1 MKLDFSYSF
10 QLKVKLFFTIVVLV
24 ILDQTTKL
32 FVSNNFEINQTQQI
46 FSILSFTFVKNY
58 GIAFSLFNELEGVG
72 QLILNIVIFFILA
85 FIAKELFTNLV
96 SSNLYLIGLSLILGG
111 GSANFIDR
119 YDNSAVTDFI
129 ILHYKDIYFPAVF
142 NIADLSISIGAVL
155 IIIYYLSNKTNEV
168 H

>member
-1 MKLDFSYSF
+1 MQDVRLKGVISFCIILTIIVIDYFSKQYALIFDQNYVVNSF
-10 QLKVKLFFTIVVLV
+10 ITIY
-24 ILDQTTKL
+24 KM
-32 FVSNNFEINQTQQI
+32 N
-46 FSILSFTFVKNY
+46 NY
-58 GIAFSLFNELEGVG
+58 GIAFSLFNELESVG
-72 QLILNIVIFFILA
+72 QLILNIVIFLILV
-85 FIAKELFTNLV
+85 FIARELFTNLA

-142 NIADLSISIGAVL
+142 NIADVSISIGAVL
-155 IIIYYLSNKTNEV
+155 IIIYYMSNKTNEV

>member
-1 MKLDFSYSF
+1 MIDFFSKQYALLFDQNYVLNSF
-10 QLKVKLFFTIVVLV
+10 ITIY
-24 ILDQTTKL
+24 KM
-32 FVSNNFEINQTQQI
+32 N
-46 FSILSFTFVKNY
+46 NY
-58 GIAFSLFNELEGVG
+58 GIAFSLFNELESVG
-72 QLILNIVIFFILA
+72 QLILNIVIFFILV
-85 FIAKELFTNLV
+85 FIARELFTNLA

-129 ILHYKDIYFPAVF
+129 ILHYKDIYYPAVF

-155 IIIYYLSNKTNEV
+155 IIIYYMSNKTNEV

>member
-1 MKLDFSYSF
+1 MQDIRLKGVISFCIILIIIVIDFFSKQYALLFDQNYVLNSF
-10 QLKVKLFFTIVVLV
+10 ITIY
-24 ILDQTTKL
+24 KM
-32 FVSNNFEINQTQQI
+32 N
-46 FSILSFTFVKNY
+46 NY
-58 GIAFSLFNELEGVG
+58 GIAFSLFNELEGAG

-155 IIIYYLSNKTNEV
+155 IIIYYMSNKTNEV

>member
-1 MKLDFSYSF
+1 MQDIRLKGAISFCIILTIIVIDYFSKKYALLFDQNYVLNSF
-10 QLKVKLFFTIVVLV
+10 ITIY
-24 ILDQTTKL
+24 KM
-32 FVSNNFEINQTQQI
+32 N
-46 FSILSFTFVKNY
+46 NY
-58 GIAFSLFNELEGVG
+58 GIAFSLFNELESVG
-72 QLILNIVIFFILA
+72 QLILNIVIFLILV
-85 FIAKELFTNLV
+85 FIARELFTNLA

>member
-1 MKLDFSYSF
+1 MQDIRLKGAISFCIILTIIVIDYFSKQYALLFDQNYVLNSF
-10 QLKVKLFFTIVVLV
+10 ITIY
-24 ILDQTTKL
+24 KM
-32 FVSNNFEINQTQQI
+32 N
-46 FSILSFTFVKNY
+46 NY

-155 IIIYYLSNKTNEV
+155 IIIYYMSNKKNEV

>member
-1 MKLDFSYSF
+1 MQDIRLKGAISFCIILTIIVIDYFSKQYALLFDQNYVLNSF
-10 QLKVKLFFTIVVLV
+10 ITIY
-24 ILDQTTKL
+24 KM
-32 FVSNNFEINQTQQI
+32 N
-46 FSILSFTFVKNY
+46 NY
-58 GIAFSLFNELEGVG
+58 GIAFSLFNELEGAG
-72 QLILNIVIFFILA
+72 QLILNIVIFFILV
-85 FIAKELFTNLV
+85 FIARELFTNLA

-155 IIIYYLSNKTNEV
+155 IIIYYMSDKVNEV

>member
-1 MKLDFSYSF
+1 MQDVRLKGVISFCIILTIIVIDYFSKQYALIFDQNYVLNSF
-10 QLKVKLFFTIVVLV
+10 ITIY
-24 ILDQTTKL
+24 KM
-32 FVSNNFEINQTQQI
+32 N
-46 FSILSFTFVKNY
+46 NY
-58 GIAFSLFNELEGVG
+58 GIAFSLFNELESVG
-72 QLILNIVIFFILA
+72 QLILNIVIFLILV
-85 FIAKELFTNLV
+85 FIARELFTNLA

-155 IIIYYLSNKTNEV
+155 IIIYYMSDKVNEV
-168 H
+168 S

>member
-1 MKLDFSYSF
+1 MQDIRLKGAISFCIILTIIVIDYFSKQYALLFDQNYVLNSF
-10 QLKVKLFFTIVVLV
+10 ITIY
-24 ILDQTTKL
+24 KM
-32 FVSNNFEINQTQQI
+32 N
-46 FSILSFTFVKNY
+46 NY

-111 GSANFIDR
+111 GTANFIDR

-155 IIIYYLSNKTNEV
+155 IIIYYMSDKVNEV
-168 H
+168 R

>member
-1 MKLDFSYSF
+1 MQDIRLKGAISFCIILTIIVIDYFSKQYALLFDQNYVLNSF
-10 QLKVKLFFTIVVLV
+10 ITIY
-24 ILDQTTKL
+24 KM
-32 FVSNNFEINQTQQI
+32 N
-46 FSILSFTFVKNY
+46 NY

-72 QLILNIVIFFILA
+72 QLILNIEIFFILA

-155 IIIYYLSNKTNEV
+155 IIIYYMSDKVNEV
-168 H
+168 S

>member
-1 MKLDFSYSF
+1 MQDIRLKGVISFCIILTIIVIDYFSKQYALIFDQNYVLNSF
-10 QLKVKLFFTIVVLV
+10 ITIY
-24 ILDQTTKL
+24 KM
-32 FVSNNFEINQTQQI
+32 N
-46 FSILSFTFVKNY
+46 NY

-155 IIIYYLSNKTNEV
+155 IIIYYMSDKANEV

>member
-1 MKLDFSYSF
+1 MQDIRLKGLISFCIILTIIVIDYFSKQYALIFDQNYVLNSF
-10 QLKVKLFFTIVVLV
+10 ITIY
-24 ILDQTTKL
+24 KM
-32 FVSNNFEINQTQQI
+32 N
-46 FSILSFTFVKNY
+46 NY
-58 GIAFSLFNELEGVG
+58 GIAFSLFNELESVG
-72 QLILNIVIFFILA
+72 QLILNIVIFLILV
-85 FIAKELFTNLV
+85 FIARELFTNLA

-155 IIIYYLSNKTNEV
+155 IIIYYMSNKAN
-168 H
+168 

>member
-1 MKLDFSYSF
+1 MQDVRLKGVISFCIILTIIVIDYFSKQYALIFDQNYVVNSF
-10 QLKVKLFFTIVVLV
+10 ITIY
-24 ILDQTTKL
+24 KM
-32 FVSNNFEINQTQQI
+32 N
-46 FSILSFTFVKNY
+46 NY
-58 GIAFSLFNELEGVG
+58 GIAFSLFNELESVG

>member
-1 MKLDFSYSF
+1 MQDIRLKGAISFCIILTIIVIDYFSKQYALLFDQNYVLNSF
-10 QLKVKLFFTIVVLV
+10 ITIY
-24 ILDQTTKL
+24 KM
-32 FVSNNFEINQTQQI
+32 N
-46 FSILSFTFVKNY
+46 NY
-58 GIAFSLFNELEGVG
+58 GISFSLFNELESVG
-72 QLILNIVIFFILA
+72 QLILNLVIFFILA

-155 IIIYYLSNKTNEV
+155 IIIYYMSGKANEI

>member
-1 MKLDFSYSF
+1 MQDVRLKGIISFCIILTIIVIDYFSKQYALIFDQNYVLNSF
-10 QLKVKLFFTIVVLV
+10 ITIY
-24 ILDQTTKL
+24 KM
-32 FVSNNFEINQTQQI
+32 N
-46 FSILSFTFVKNY
+46 NY
-58 GIAFSLFNELEGVG
+58 GIAFSLFNELESVG

-85 FIAKELFTNLV
+85 FIAKELFTNLL

-155 IIIYYLSNKTNEV
+155 IIIYYMSGKANEI

>member
-1 MKLDFSYSF
+1 MQDIRLKGVISFCIILTIIVIDYFSKQYALLFDQNYVLNSF
-10 QLKVKLFFTIVVLV
+10 ITIY
-24 ILDQTTKL
+24 KM
-32 FVSNNFEINQTQQI
+32 N
-46 FSILSFTFVKNY
+46 NY
-58 GIAFSLFNELEGVG
+58 GIAFSLFNELDGVG

-155 IIIYYLSNKTNEV
+155 IIIYYMSDKANEV

>member
-1 MKLDFSYSF
+1 MQDIRLKGAISFCIILAIIVIDYFSKQYALLFDQNYVLNSF
-10 QLKVKLFFTIVVLV
+10 ITIY
-24 ILDQTTKL
+24 KM
-32 FVSNNFEINQTQQI
+32 N
-46 FSILSFTFVKNY
+46 NY

-72 QLILNIVIFFILA
+72 QLILNIVIFLILV
-85 FIAKELFTNLV
+85 FIARELFTNLA

-129 ILHYKDIYFPAVF
+129 VLHYKDIYFPAVF

-155 IIIYYLSNKTNEV
+155 IIIYYMSNKANEI

>member
-1 MKLDFSYSF
+1 MQDIRLKGAISFCIILTIIVIDYFSKQYALLFDQNYVLNSF
-10 QLKVKLFFTIVVLV
+10 ITIY
-24 ILDQTTKL
+24 KM
-32 FVSNNFEINQTQQI
+32 N
-46 FSILSFTFVKNY
+46 NY

-72 QLILNIVIFFILA
+72 QLILNIVIFFILV
-85 FIAKELFTNLV
+85 FIARELFTNLA

-155 IIIYYLSNKTNEV
+155 IIIYYMSNKTNEV

>member
-1 MKLDFSYSF
+1 MQDIRLKGLISFCIILTIIVIDYFSKQYALLFDQNYVLNSF
-10 QLKVKLFFTIVVLV
+10 ITIY
-24 ILDQTTKL
+24 KM
-32 FVSNNFEINQTQQI
+32 N
-46 FSILSFTFVKNY
+46 NY

-155 IIIYYLSNKTNEV
+155 IIIYYMSDKANEV

>member
-1 MKLDFSYSF
+1 MQDIRLKGAISFCIILTIIVIDYFSKQYALLFDQNYVLNSF
-10 QLKVKLFFTIVVLV
+10 ITIY
-24 ILDQTTKL
+24 KM
-32 FVSNNFEINQTQQI
+32 N
-46 FSILSFTFVKNY
+46 NY

-111 GSANFIDR
+111 GTANFIDR

-129 ILHYKDIYFPAVF
+129 ILHYKDTYFPAVF

-155 IIIYYLSNKTNEV
+155 IIIYYMSDKVNEV
-168 H
+168 S

>member
-1 MKLDFSYSF
+1 MQDVRLKGVISF
-10 QLKVKLFFTIVVLV
+10 CIILTIVVIDYFSKQYAL
-24 ILDQTTKL
+24 IFDQNYVL
-32 FVSNNFEINQTQQI
+32 N
-46 FSILSFTFVKNY
+46 SFITIYKMNNY
-58 GIAFSLFNELEGVG
+58 GIAFSLFNNLENVG
-72 QLILNIVIFFILA
+72 QLILNIIIFFILA
-85 FIAKELFTNLV
+85 LIARELFTNLA

>member
-1 MKLDFSYSF
+1 MQDIRLKGVISFCIILTIIVIDYFSKQYALLFDQNYVLNSF
-10 QLKVKLFFTIVVLV
+10 ITIY
-24 ILDQTTKL
+24 KM
-32 FVSNNFEINQTQQI
+32 N
-46 FSILSFTFVKNY
+46 NY
-58 GIAFSLFNELEGVG
+58 GIAFSLFNELESVG

-85 FIAKELFTNLV
+85 FIARELFTNLV

-155 IIIYYLSNKTNEV
+155 IIIYYMSNKTNEV

>member
-1 MKLDFSYSF
+1 MQDVRLKGAISFCIILTIIVIDYFSKQYALIFDQNYVLNSF
-10 QLKVKLFFTIVVLV
+10 ITIY
-24 ILDQTTKL
+24 KM
-32 FVSNNFEINQTQQI
+32 N
-46 FSILSFTFVKNY
+46 NY
-58 GIAFSLFNELEGVG
+58 GIAFSLFNELESVG
-72 QLILNIVIFFILA
+72 QLILNIVIFFILV
-85 FIAKELFTNLV
+85 FIARELFTNLA

-155 IIIYYLSNKTNEV
+155 IIIYYMSNKTNEV

>member
-1 MKLDFSYSF
+1 MQDVRLKGVISFCIILTIIVIDYFSKQYA
-10 QLKVKLFFTIVVLV
+10 L
-24 ILDQTTKL
+24 ILDQNYVL
-32 FVSNNFEINQTQQI
+32 N
-46 FSILSFTFVKNY
+46 SFITIYKMNNY

-155 IIIYYLSNKTNEV
+155 IIIYYMSDKANEV

>member
-1 MKLDFSYSF
+1 MQDIRLKGVISFCIILIIIVIDFFSKQYALLFDQNYVLNSF
-10 QLKVKLFFTIVVLV
+10 ITIY
-24 ILDQTTKL
+24 KM
-32 FVSNNFEINQTQQI
+32 N
-46 FSILSFTFVKNY
+46 NY

-72 QLILNIVIFFILA
+72 QLILNIVIFFILV
-85 FIAKELFTNLV
+85 FIARELFTNLA

-155 IIIYYLSNKTNEV
+155 IIIYYMSNKTNEV

>member
-1 MKLDFSYSF
+1 MQDIRLKGVISFCIILTIIVIDYFSKQYALIFDQNYVLNSF
-10 QLKVKLFFTIVVLV
+10 ITIY
-24 ILDQTTKL
+24 KM
-32 FVSNNFEINQTQQI
+32 N
-46 FSILSFTFVKNY
+46 NY
-58 GIAFSLFNELEGVG
+58 GIAFSLFNELESVG
-72 QLILNIVIFFILA
+72 QLILNIVIFLILV
-85 FIAKELFTNLV
+85 FIARELFTNLA

-142 NIADLSISIGAVL
+142 NIADLSISIGAIL
-155 IIIYYLSNKTNEV
+155 IIIYYMSNKTNEV

>member
-1 MKLDFSYSF
+1 MQDIRLKGAISFCIILTIIVIDYFSKQYALLFDQNYVLNSF
-10 QLKVKLFFTIVVLV
+10 ITIY
-24 ILDQTTKL
+24 KM
-32 FVSNNFEINQTQQI
+32 N
-46 FSILSFTFVKNY
+46 NY

-129 ILHYKDIYFPAVF
+129 ILHYRDIYFPAVF
-142 NIADLSISIGAVL
+142 NIADLSISIGVVL
-155 IIIYYLSNKTNEV
+155 IIIY
-168 H
+168 

>member
-1 MKLDFSYSF
+1 MQDIRLKGVISFCIILTIIVIDYFSKQYALLFDQNYVLNSF
-10 QLKVKLFFTIVVLV
+10 ITIY
-24 ILDQTTKL
+24 KM
-32 FVSNNFEINQTQQI
+32 N
-46 FSILSFTFVKNY
+46 NY

-155 IIIYYLSNKTNEV
+155 LIVYYLSNKTNEV